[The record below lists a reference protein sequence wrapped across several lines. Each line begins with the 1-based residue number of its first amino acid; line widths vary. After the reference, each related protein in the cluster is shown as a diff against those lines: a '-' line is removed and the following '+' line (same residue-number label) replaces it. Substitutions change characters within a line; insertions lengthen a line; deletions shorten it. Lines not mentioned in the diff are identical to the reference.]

1 MMRSTELPLSIRP
14 LSIRIGVGRLGVGI
28 AIVFAMLATAC
39 APTRLVIH
47 AAKEAARVS
56 ELQKSEQTTTSQR
69 TAALTSPQGTYK
81 VGDPYKIAGIWYYPK
96 VNPNYRE
103 TGIASWYGKPFHGRS
118 TANGEVYDMNG
129 ITAAHKT
136 LPLPTYVRVTN
147 LENGRALTVRV
158 NDRGPFVHGRIID
171 LSRRGAQL
179 LGFEKD
185 GVARV
190 RVEAVPSPDEV
201 EIAAKPITPDSAR
214 FAVKAAPV
222 VAVQTAQ
229 LPPPKGVSEA
239 PPPETPKPHLNG
251 TIIKE
256 LKPTRLFVQAG
267 AFSFLKNAESL
278 RQRLSGLADASVTP
292 AKVNGQE
299 LYRVRVG
306 PIASLE
312 QADATLEKLID
323 NGHID
328 ARIIID

>member
-1 MMRSTELPLSIRP
+1 M
-14 LSIRIGVGRLGVGI
+14 SIRIGAGRLGVGI
-28 AIVFAMLATAC
+28 AVVLAMVATAC

-47 AAKEAARVS
+47 AAKEAVRVN
-56 ELQKSEQTTTSQR
+56 EQQKTAQTTTSQR
-69 TAALTSPQGTYK
+69 TANIPSRQGTYK
-81 VGDPYKIAGIWYYPK
+81 VGDPYQIDDIWYYPK
-96 VNPNYRE
+96 ENPDYRE

-129 ITAAHKT
+129 VTAAHKT

-147 LENGRALTVRV
+147 LETGRALTVRV

-171 LSRRGAQL
+171 LSRRSAQL
-179 LGFEKD
+179 LGFEKN

-190 RVEAVPSPDEV
+190 RVEAVPSPDDV
-201 EIAAKPITPDSAR
+201 EIAAKPVTPDSAR

-229 LPPPKGVSEA
+229 LPPPKGISEA
-239 PPPETPKPHLNG
+239 PRPETPKPRLNG
-251 TIIKE
+251 TVVKE
-256 LKPTRLFVQAG
+256 LKPTRLYVQAG

-292 AKVNGQE
+292 AQVDGQD

-306 PIASLE
+306 PLASLE
-312 QADATLEKLID
+312 QADETLEKLIN

-328 ARIIID
+328 ARIIVD

>member
-1 MMRSTELPLSIRP
+1 MMRSTECPLLNRIR
-14 LSIRIGVGRLGVGI
+14 VGRLGVGI
-28 AIVFAMLATAC
+28 AVVLAMLATAC

-47 AAKEAARVS
+47 ATKEAARKS
-56 ELQKSEQTTTSQR
+56 DQKKAEQTTTSQR
-69 TAALTSPQGTYK
+69 TTALPSRRGTYK
-81 VGDPYKIAGIWYYPK
+81 VGDPYEIAGIWYYPK
-96 VNPNYRE
+96 ENPDYRK
-103 TGIASWYGKPFHGRS
+103 TGIASWYGKPFHGRA
-118 TANGEVYDMNG
+118 TANGEVYDMNA

-179 LGFEKD
+179 LGFEKN

-201 EIAAKPITPDSAR
+201 EIAAKPVTPDSAR

-239 PPPETPKPHLNG
+239 PPPETPKPQVNG
-251 TIIKE
+251 TEVKE
-256 LKPTRLFVQAG
+256 LKPTRLYVQAG
-267 AFSFLKNAESL
+267 AFSFLENAERL
-278 RQRLSGLADASVTP
+278 RDRLSDLADASVTP
-292 AKVNGQE
+292 AQVDGRD

-306 PIASLE
+306 PIANLE
-312 QADATLEKLID
+312 KADATLEKLID

-328 ARIIID
+328 ARIIVD

>member
-1 MMRSTELPLSIRP
+1 MMSSTKRP
-14 LSIRIGVGRLGVGI
+14 MSIRIGAGRLGVGL
-28 AIVFAMLATAC
+28 AVVLAMVATAC

-47 AAKEAARVS
+47 AAKEAVRVN
-56 ELQKSEQTTTSQR
+56 EQQKTAQTTTSQR
-69 TAALTSPQGTYK
+69 TANIPSRQGTYK
-81 VGDPYKIAGIWYYPK
+81 VGDPYQIDDIWYYPK
-96 VNPNYRE
+96 ENPDYRE

-118 TANGEVYDMNG
+118 TANGEIYDMNG
-129 ITAAHKT
+129 VTAAHKT

-171 LSRRGAQL
+171 LSRRSAQL
-179 LGFEKD
+179 LGFEKN

-190 RVEAVPSPDEV
+190 RVEAVPSPEDV
-201 EIAAKPITPDSAR
+201 EIAAKPVTPDSAR

-229 LPPPKGVSEA
+229 LPPPKGISEA
-239 PPPETPKPHLNG
+239 PRPETPKPRLNG
-251 TIIKE
+251 TVVKE
-256 LKPTRLFVQAG
+256 LKPTRLYVQAG
-267 AFSFLKNAESL
+267 AFSFLKNAENL

-292 AKVNGQE
+292 AQVDGQD

-306 PIASLE
+306 PLASLE
-312 QADATLEKLID
+312 QADETLEKLIN

-328 ARIIID
+328 ARIIVD

>member
-1 MMRSTELPLSIRP
+1 MSIG
-14 LSIRIGVGRLGVGI
+14 IGAGRLGVGI
-28 AIVFAMLATAC
+28 AVVLAMVATAC

-47 AAKEAARVS
+47 AAKEAVRVN
-56 ELQKSEQTTTSQR
+56 EQQKTAETTTSQR
-69 TAALTSPQGTYK
+69 TANIPSRQGTYK
-81 VGDPYKIAGIWYYPK
+81 VGDPYQIDNIWYYPK
-96 VNPNYRE
+96 ENPDYRE

-129 ITAAHKT
+129 VTAAHKT

-171 LSRRGAQL
+171 LSRRSAQL
-179 LGFEKD
+179 LGFEKN

-190 RVEAVPSPDEV
+190 RVEAVPSPEDV
-201 EIAAKPITPDSAR
+201 EIAAKPVTPDSAR

-229 LPPPKGVSEA
+229 LPPPKGISEA
-239 PPPETPKPHLNG
+239 PRPETPKPRLNG
-251 TIIKE
+251 TVVKE
-256 LKPTRLFVQAG
+256 LKPTRLYVQAG
-267 AFSFLKNAESL
+267 AFSFLKNAENL

-292 AKVNGQE
+292 AQVDGQD

-306 PIASLE
+306 PLASLE
-312 QADATLEKLID
+312 QADETLEILIN

-328 ARIIID
+328 ARIIVD

>member
-1 MMRSTELPLSIRP
+1 MMRSTERP
-14 LSIRIGVGRLGVGI
+14 LSIRIHVGRLGVGI
-28 AIVFAMLATAC
+28 TVALAMLVTAC

-47 AAKEAARVS
+47 AAKEVARKF
-56 ELQKSEQTTTSQR
+56 EQKKAEQTTTSQR
-69 TAALTSPQGTYK
+69 TMAIPSPQGTYK
-81 VGDPYKIAGIWYYPK
+81 VGDPYKIDGIWYYPK
-96 VNPNYRE
+96 VNPDYRE
-103 TGIASWYGKPFHGRS
+103 TGIASWYGKPFHGRA
-118 TANGEVYDMNG
+118 TANGEVYDMNS

-179 LGFEKD
+179 LGFEKN

-190 RVEAVPSPDEV
+190 RVEAVPSPDDV
-201 EIAAKPITPDSAR
+201 EIAAKPVTPDSAR

-229 LPPPKGVSEA
+229 LPPPNGVSVA
-239 PPPETPKPHLNG
+239 PPPKTQKPQVNG
-251 TIIKE
+251 TVVKE
-256 LKPTRLFVQAG
+256 LKPTRLYVQAG
-267 AFSFLKNAESL
+267 AFSFLENAERL
-278 RQRLSGLADASVTP
+278 RARLSDLADASVMP
-292 AKVNGQE
+292 AQVDGRD

-328 ARIIID
+328 ARIIVD

>member
-1 MMRSTELPLSIRP
+1 M
-14 LSIRIGVGRLGVGI
+14 SIRIGAGRLGVGI
-28 AIVFAMLATAC
+28 AVVLAMVATAC

-47 AAKEAARVS
+47 AAKEAVRVN
-56 ELQKSEQTTTSQR
+56 EQQKTAQTTTSQR
-69 TAALTSPQGTYK
+69 TANIPSRQGTYK
-81 VGDPYKIAGIWYYPK
+81 VGDPYQIDDIWYYPK
-96 VNPNYRE
+96 ENPDYRE

-129 ITAAHKT
+129 VTAAHKT

-171 LSRRGAQL
+171 LSRRSAQL
-179 LGFEKD
+179 LGFEKN

-190 RVEAVPSPDEV
+190 RVEAVPSPDDV
-201 EIAAKPITPDSAR
+201 EIAAKPVTPDSAR

-229 LPPPKGVSEA
+229 LPPPKGISEA
-239 PPPETPKPHLNG
+239 PRPETPKPRLNG
-251 TIIKE
+251 TVVKE
-256 LKPTRLFVQAG
+256 LKPTRLYVQAG

-292 AKVNGQE
+292 AQVDGQD

-306 PIASLE
+306 PLASLE
-312 QADATLEKLID
+312 QADETLEKLIN

-328 ARIIID
+328 ARIIVD

>member
-1 MMRSTELPLSIRP
+1 M
-14 LSIRIGVGRLGVGI
+14 
-28 AIVFAMLATAC
+28 
-39 APTRLVIH
+39 
-47 AAKEAARVS
+47 
-56 ELQKSEQTTTSQR
+56 
-69 TAALTSPQGTYK
+69 
-81 VGDPYKIAGIWYYPK
+81 
-96 VNPNYRE
+96 
-103 TGIASWYGKPFHGRS
+103 
-118 TANGEVYDMNG
+118 
-129 ITAAHKT
+129 
-136 LPLPTYVRVTN
+136 
-147 LENGRALTVRV
+147 
-158 NDRGPFVHGRIID
+158 
-171 LSRRGAQL
+171 
-179 LGFEKD
+179 
-185 GVARV
+185 
-190 RVEAVPSPDEV
+190 
-201 EIAAKPITPDSAR
+201 
-214 FAVKAAPV
+214 

-239 PPPETPKPHLNG
+239 PPLETPKPHLNG

-306 PIASLE
+306 PIGSLE

>member
-1 MMRSTELPLSIRP
+1 MMSSTKRP
-14 LSIRIGVGRLGVGI
+14 MSIRIGAGRLGVGI
-28 AIVFAMLATAC
+28 AVVLAMVATAC

-47 AAKEAARVS
+47 AAKEAVRVN
-56 ELQKSEQTTTSQR
+56 EQQKTAQTTTSQR
-69 TAALTSPQGTYK
+69 TANIPSRQGTYK
-81 VGDPYKIAGIWYYPK
+81 VGDPYQIDDIWYYPK
-96 VNPNYRE
+96 ENPDYRE

-129 ITAAHKT
+129 VTAAHKT

-171 LSRRGAQL
+171 LSRRSAQL
-179 LGFEKD
+179 LGFEKN

-190 RVEAVPSPDEV
+190 RVEAVPSPDDV
-201 EIAAKPITPDSAR
+201 EIAAKPVTPDSAR

-229 LPPPKGVSEA
+229 LPPPKGISEA
-239 PPPETPKPHLNG
+239 PRPETPKPRLNG
-251 TIIKE
+251 TVVKE
-256 LKPTRLFVQAG
+256 LKPTRLYVQAG

-292 AKVNGQE
+292 AQVDGQD

-306 PIASLE
+306 PLASLE
-312 QADATLEKLID
+312 QADETLEKLIN

-328 ARIIID
+328 ARIIVD